1 VFIADMI
8 LGGPIMSGKYD
19 FNVIRTLRQRKKLT
33 LEELAKISGLTYPT
47 VASIENNKT
56 SPSMN
61 TLDALASA
69 LNISASDLV
78 GLAENHAVLTRQAE
92 TLQSLGLGLESVQVA
107 NFDKCKIF
115 RATAKAKNAINSM
128 ELHEDCDCHEI
139 CYVLGGSLEIK
150 VKNNIYKLNAN
161 NVILFDGTFEHNYK
175 VISDTEFLVI
185 HIPKDTRII
194 DALLK
199 PKYTKVSQG

>member
-1 VFIADMI
+1 
-8 LGGPIMSGKYD
+8 MSGKYNFD
-19 FNVIRTLRQRKKLT
+19 VIRTLRRRKKLT

-56 SPSMN
+56 SPSLN

-69 LNISASDLV
+69 LEIPTSDLV
-78 GLAENHAVLTRQAE
+78 SLAENYGVLTRQTETVQAE
-92 TLQSLGLGLESVQVA
+92 TLEKSGLGLESIRIA

-115 RATAKAKNAINSM
+115 RATAKAKNAIKSM

-139 CYVLGGSLEIK
+139 CYVLQGSLDIR
-150 VKNNIYKLNAN
+150 VKSNIYKLNAN
-161 NVILFDGTFEHNYK
+161 DVILFDGTLDHDFT
-175 VISDTEFLVI
+175 VISDTEFIVI
-185 HIPKDTRII
+185 HIPKDTRLI

-199 PKYTKVSQG
+199 SKYSTILQGQP

>member
-1 VFIADMI
+1 
-8 LGGPIMSGKYD
+8 MSGKYNFD
-19 FNVIRTLRQRKKLT
+19 VIRTLRRRKKLT

-56 SPSMN
+56 SPSLN
-61 TLDALASA
+61 TLDALACA

-78 GLAENHAVLTRQAE
+78 GLAENYGVQTRQTETVQAE
-92 TLQSLGLGLESVQVA
+92 TLEKSGLGLESIRIA

-115 RATAKAKNAINSM
+115 RATAKAKNAIKSM

-139 CYVLGGSLEIK
+139 CYVLQGSLDIR
-150 VKNNIYKLNAN
+150 VKSNIYKLNAN
-161 NVILFDGTFEHNYK
+161 DVILFDGTLDHDFT
-175 VISDTEFLVI
+175 VISDTEFIVI

-199 PKYTKVSQG
+199 SKYI

>member
-1 VFIADMI
+1 
-8 LGGPIMSGKYD
+8 MSGKYD

-56 SPSMN
+56 SPSLN

-69 LNISASDLV
+69 LKISAGDLV
-78 GLAENHAVLTRQAE
+78 SLAENHAVLTRQTETIQAE
-92 TLQSLGLGLESVQVA
+92 TLQSSELGFESVQVA

-139 CYVLGGSLEIK
+139 CYVLGGSLEIR
-150 VKNNIYKLNAN
+150 VKNNIYKLNTD
-161 NVILFDGTFEHNYK
+161 NVILFDGTFEHSYK
-175 VISDTEFLVI
+175 VISNTEFLVI